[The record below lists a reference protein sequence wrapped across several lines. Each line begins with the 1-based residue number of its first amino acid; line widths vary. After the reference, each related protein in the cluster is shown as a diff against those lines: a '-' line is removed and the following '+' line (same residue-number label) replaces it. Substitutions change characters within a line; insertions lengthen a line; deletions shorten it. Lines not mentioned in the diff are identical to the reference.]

1 MTTHLSP
8 DTPSAPSMRD
18 VAKAAGV
25 SLSTVSLVV
34 NNKPGIGDETRAR
47 VLDVMNEIGYVPDRR
62 RSNGVTTNKVF
73 GLLMESLT
81 VPSSDEGFY
90 QQVVAGIEETAY
102 RLDHHLLLHL
112 YRPNVDPLD
121 SIRALMG
128 RNVDGLII
136 ANDGDITT
144 DVIHEI
150 ANAGRP
156 VVLVENY
163 MEGAS
168 IHSVTADNFTAG
180 RVVTEHLIE
189 LGHRRIGA
197 LGGPNKY
204 SSLRHRMRGHLVAMV
219 ESGLPV
225 DDELHPR
232 SLSGHPRKGYLQM
245 QQLLA
250 LPEPPTAVFAVS
262 DKSAFGAME
271 AIKDAGLR
279 IPDDISIAGIDDV
292 RSAAYSFPPLTTYH
306 VPKYRMG
313 EMAVTILNNLISS
326 EEPIPAARL
335 VLLGHMVVRE
345 TTAAPRA

>member
-1 MTTHLSP
+1 
-8 DTPSAPSMRD
+8 MRD

-34 NNKPGIGDETRAR
+34 NGKPGVGEETRAR
-47 VLDVMNEIGYVPDRR
+47 VIDIMNELGYVPDRR
-62 RSNGVTTNKVF
+62 RNGSTSRVF

-102 RLDHHLLLHL
+102 NLGHHLLLHL

-128 RNVDGLII
+128 RDVDGLII

-144 DVIHEI
+144 DVICKI
-150 ANAGRP
+150 AAAGRP

-163 MEGAS
+163 LEEA
-168 IHSVTADNFTAG
+168 IHAVTADNFTAG
-180 RVVTEHLIE
+180 RSVTEHLIL

-197 LGGPNKY
+197 LAGPGKY
-204 SSLRHRMRGHLVAMV
+204 SSLRHRLRGHLVALV
-219 ESGLPV
+219 EHGLPILP
-225 DDELHPR
+225 ELQPPPV
-232 SLSGHPRKGYLQM
+232 SGHPRKGYLQM
-245 QQLLA
+245 QQLLS
-250 LPEPPTAVFAVS
+250 LPDPPTAVFAVS
-262 DKSAFGAME
+262 DKTAFGAME

-279 IPDDISIAGIDDV
+279 IPDDISIVGIDDV
-292 RSAAYSFPPLTTYH
+292 RSSAYTFPPLTTYQ

-313 EMAVTILNNLISS
+313 ELAVITLNNLLFSP
-326 EEPIPAARL
+326 EVYPPMRA
-335 VLLGHMVVRE
+335 VLLGQLVVRE
-345 TTAAPRA
+345 SSGPPSRANS

>member
-1 MTTHLSP
+1 MTTRQPSG
-8 DTPSAPSMRD
+8 TPSAPSMRD

-34 NNKPGIGDETRAR
+34 NNKPGIGEETRAR
-47 VLDVMNEIGYVPDRR
+47 VLDVMNEMGYVPERR
-62 RSNGVTTNKVF
+62 RNGASVNKVF

-81 VPSSDEGFY
+81 IPSSDEGFY
-90 QQVVAGIEETAY
+90 QQVVAGIEATTY
-102 RLDHHLLLHL
+102 RLGHHLLLHL

-121 SIRALMG
+121 SIRELMG
-128 RNVDGLII
+128 RDVDALII
-136 ANDGDITT
+136 ANDGDITAE
-144 DVIHEI
+144 VIAAI
-150 ANAGRP
+150 AAAGRP

-163 MEGAS
+163 MECA
-168 IHSVTADNFTAG
+168 IHAVTADNFTAG

-204 SSLRHRMRGHLVAMV
+204 SSLRHRLRGHMVALV
-219 ESGLPV
+219 EHGLPI
-225 DDELHPR
+225 DDELHPP

-250 LPEPPTAVFAVS
+250 LSDPPTAVFAVS
-262 DKSAFGAME
+262 DKSAFGGME

-279 IPDDISIAGIDDV
+279 IPDDISIVGIDDV
-292 RSAAYSFPPLTTYH
+292 RSSAYSFPPLTTYN

-313 EMAVTILNNLISS
+313 EMAVTILHNLVTSDD
-326 EEPIPAARL
+326 PIPPART
-335 VLLGHMVVRE
+335 VLLGSMMVRG
-345 TTAAPRA
+345 TTAAPRK

>member
-1 MTTHLSP
+1 MSTGEQSEIGL
-8 DTPSAPSMRD
+8 TPNMRD

-34 NNKPGIGDETRAR
+34 NGKPGVGEETRAR
-47 VLDVMNEIGYVPDRR
+47 VRHVMNELGYIPERR
-62 RSNGVTTNKVF
+62 RNGPATTRVF

-102 RLDHHLLLHL
+102 RLGHHLLLHL
-112 YRPNVDPLD
+112 YRPTVDPLD
-121 SIRALMG
+121 SIRELMG

-136 ANDGDITT
+136 ANDGDITNE
-144 DVIHEI
+144 VIRRI
-150 ANAGRP
+150 AGAGLP

-163 MEGAS
+163 LEAP

-180 RVVTEHLIE
+180 RSVTEHLIG

-197 LGGPNKY
+197 LIGPAKY
-204 SSLRHRMRGHLVAMV
+204 SSLRHRLRGHLVALI
-219 ESGLPV
+219 ENDLPV
-225 DDELHPR
+225 EPALQPPP
-232 SLSGHPRKGYLQM
+232 LSGHPHKGYLQM

-262 DKSAFGAME
+262 DKSAFGAMA

-279 IPDDISIAGIDDV
+279 IPDDISIVGIDDV
-292 RSAAYSFPPLTTYH
+292 RSSAYTFPPLTTYQ

-313 EMAVTILNNLISS
+313 ELAVLTLHNLLF
-326 EEPIPAARL
+326 AADVYPPMRA
-335 VLLGHMVVRE
+335 VLLGQLVVRGSSGPP
-345 TTAAPRA
+345 AA